1 MTRLRPFTLDQFTP
15 YGIGFDSFFED
26 ARRLTDQALSY
37 PPYNIAK
44 NGDSY
49 RLEMAVAGVTYDDLN
64 ISLAE
69 NVLTI
74 SHEPVNETEDTT
86 WTYVHKGVAQR
97 KFSRSLKLNN
107 EIEIKGARLEN
118 GMLYIDM
125 ERVIPE
131 EKKPRVIQI
140 EQQS

>member
-1 MTRLRPFTLDQFTP
+1 M
-15 YGIGFDSFFED
+15 
-26 ARRLTDQALSY
+26 
-37 PPYNIAK
+37 
-44 NGDSY
+44 
-49 RLEMAVAGVTYDDLN
+49 
-64 ISLAE
+64 
-69 NVLTI
+69 
-74 SHEPVNETEDTT
+74 
-86 WTYVHKGVAQR
+86 HKGVAQR